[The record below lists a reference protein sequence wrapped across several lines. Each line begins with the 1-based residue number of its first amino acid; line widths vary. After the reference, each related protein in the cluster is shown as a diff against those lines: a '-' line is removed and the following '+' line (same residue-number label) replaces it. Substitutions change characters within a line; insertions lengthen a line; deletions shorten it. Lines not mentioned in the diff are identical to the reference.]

1 MAGELVH
8 FIRGLTDPNQ
18 LIHLLSTVLTGWIG
32 YAVLFGIVFAE
43 SGLLVGFFL
52 PGDSLLFT
60 VGIVAGAGKLQVGT
74 IIAMLA
80 TASILGDGIGFFLG
94 STLGYRL
101 FQNPRSRIFRREY
114 LDRTHAFYERHG
126 GKTIIYAKFV
136 PIIRTFAAFIAGVG
150 KMNYGRFLTF
160 NVAGA
165 IGWVTLMIT
174 LGYKLG
180 DIPVIRHNFEKVVL
194 LIIALSLVPAALQVL
209 GARKATSQSSE
220 SEAAHATTVVQSSS
234 KVNTSATD

>member
-1 MAGELVH
+1 MVAHLLEFL
-8 FIRGLTDPNQ
+8 RSLTNPDK
-18 LIHLLSTVLTGWIG
+18 LIVLLSTSMIGWVG
-32 YAVLFGIVFAE
+32 YLLLFLIVFAE

-60 VGIVAGAGKLQVGT
+60 VGIVAGAGRLRIGT

-80 TASILGDGIGFFLG
+80 VASILGDGIGFLLG
-94 STLGYRL
+94 NTLGYRL
-101 FQNPRSRIFRREY
+101 FQNPRSRLFRREY

-150 KMNYGRFLTF
+150 KMNYARFLTF
-160 NVAGA
+160 NIVGA
-165 IGWVTLMIT
+165 VGWVSLMTT

-180 DIPVIRHNFEKVVL
+180 GIPFVRQNFEKVVL
-194 LIIALSLVPAALQVL
+194 LIIALSLVPVALQIL
-209 GARKATSQSSE
+209 KSRKSNDQQKQLE
-220 SEAAHATTVVQSSS
+220 
-234 KVNTSATD
+234 VNTSAAD

>member
-1 MAGELVH
+1 VH
-8 FIRGLTDPNQ
+8 FIQLLRSLTDPDK
-18 LIHLLSTVLTGWIG
+18 LIALLSTNMTGWLG
-32 YAVLFGIVFAE
+32 YLLLFAVVFAE

-60 VGIVAGAGKLQVGT
+60 VGIVAGAGKLQIGT

-80 TASILGDGIGFFLG
+80 AASILGDGIGFLLG

-101 FQNPRSRIFRREY
+101 FRNPNSRLFRREY

-150 KMNYGRFLTF
+150 KMHYTRFLTF
-160 NVAGA
+160 NIVGA
-165 IGWVTLMIT
+165 IGWVTLMVT

-180 DIPVIRHNFEKVVL
+180 GISFIRQNFEKVVL
-194 LIIALSLVPAALQVL
+194 LIIAVSLIPVVLQIWKSRTARPLPERLEVNTPAA
-209 GARKATSQSSE
+209 
-220 SEAAHATTVVQSSS
+220 
-234 KVNTSATD
+234 D

>member
-1 MAGELVH
+1 VIHQVIDLLH
-8 FIRGLTDPNQ
+8 SLTNPDK
-18 LIHLLSTVLTGWIG
+18 LIELLSTTMTGWAG
-32 YAVLFGIVFAE
+32 YLLLFLIVFAE

-60 VGIVAGAGKLQVGT
+60 VGIVAGAGKLQIGT

-80 TASILGDGIGFFLG
+80 IASIAGDGIGFLLG

-101 FQNPRSRIFRREY
+101 FKNPKSKIFRREY
-114 LDRTHAFYERHG
+114 LDRTHDFYERHG

-150 KMNYGRFLTF
+150 KMRYSRFIAF
-160 NVAGA
+160 NVFGA
-165 IGWVTLMIT
+165 CGWVTLMVA

-180 DIPVIRHNFEKVVL
+180 GITFVRANFEKVVL
-194 LIIALSLVPAALQVL
+194 LIIGLSLLPVALQL
-209 GARKATSQSSE
+209 LKRKVPVAAPVQNSTS
-220 SEAAHATTVVQSSS
+220 
-234 KVNTSATD
+234 